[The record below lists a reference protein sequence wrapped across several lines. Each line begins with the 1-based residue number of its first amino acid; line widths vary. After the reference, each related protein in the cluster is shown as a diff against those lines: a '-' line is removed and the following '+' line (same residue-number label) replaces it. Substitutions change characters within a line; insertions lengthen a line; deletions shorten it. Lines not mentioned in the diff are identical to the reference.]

1 MSDVVQTRGSSS
13 VWGNF
18 FLKQATFWPLCYMHV
33 FFGPEKRHAKVT
45 NTQLRALF
53 TLAALWYMNIYK
65 SFSVLLQVSP
75 QNRIEPI
82 AILCYAVCELFA
94 VRDDISSVC
103 TSRAF
108 LFKNSLLW
116 RLLEVYYLL
125 TVLWSSASLWLSHAS
140 EKSLSPLLS
149 FFRVFLFGLSPQRRR
164 RVIGGR
170 RMTGVIRKECVER
183 ERRGIDES

>member
-1 MSDVVQTRGSSS
+1 M
-13 VWGNF
+13 
-18 FLKQATFWPLCYMHV
+18 
-33 FFGPEKRHAKVT
+33 
-45 NTQLRALF
+45 
-53 TLAALWYMNIYK
+53 
-65 SFSVLLQVSP
+65 LQVSP

-125 TVLWSSASLWLSHAS
+125 TVL
-140 EKSLSPLLS
+140 
-149 FFRVFLFGLSPQRRR
+149 
-164 RVIGGR
+164 
-170 RMTGVIRKECVER
+170 
-183 ERRGIDES
+183 